1 MEIPKSLVTNI
12 ANGEQYEQF
21 TLGEPSEQRTVQTN
35 RLFKIGERIQ
45 KSSKKHYRK
54 IFSTV
59 IGLAAIIAAVIEVKI
74 IYFKNKCESK
84 ECIHGCF
91 MVPERTYCSRDN
103 ETECFNKICINEN
116 DWTDYAGIKPVF
128 LSYFSN
134 HIHITDSTIN

>member
-1 MEIPKSLVTNI
+1 MEIPKSLITNN

-21 TLGEPSEQRTVQTN
+21 MLGEQGEQPTVQTN
-35 RLFKIGERIQ
+35 RLFKICERSQ
-45 KSSKKHYRK
+45 KFFKKHYRK
-54 IFSTV
+54 IFSIV

-91 MVPERTYCSRDN
+91 MVPERTYCLRGND
-103 ETECFNKICINEN
+103 TECFNKICINEN
-116 DWTDYAGIKPVF
+116 DWTDYAGIKPAF

-134 HIHITDSTIN
+134 YIHIQIRQ